1 MLDLIRRFTIRTRML
16 GAIAMVVALLAMV
29 GGAGL
34 WGIARVTEG
43 AAAFIGSTHADV
55 VLLADM
61 GVALGN
67 VRRYEKD
74 QLIHAGKAAQVQ
86 AYRLMWQAAL
96 DLVRDRSRK
105 MAATGS
111 PADIESLKAFD
122 GLMSDYADAAL
133 SVFKALEAGSLPD
146 LGSANQA
153 LDPAKKSIHA
163 AEQQLK
169 RLQAMQQDETRQA
182 GIDQQQIARQAGLLF
197 AGALAAAVL
206 LVVPLTLANMVSICR
221 PLDQARRLAER
232 IATGDLTALPDTR
245 GADEPARLLVA
256 LDAMQASLHSIVGQV
271 RGSAESIQVASAEVA
286 SGNTDLSQRTEQA
299 ASSLQQTASALQQ
312 LTGNVQQS
320 AAAASQ
326 AKQLAASAS
335 AVAQRGGA
343 VVGQVVSTMDEIN
356 QSSRRI
362 ADIIGTIDGIAF
374 QTNILALNA
383 AVEAARA
390 GEQGRGF
397 AVVAS
402 EVRSLAQRSAQAA
415 AEIKGLIGSSV
426 GKVEAG
432 ARLVQGAGETMAEI
446 VASVQ
451 RVSDVIGEITAAA
464 SEQSGGI
471 GQVNGAVHQLDQM
484 TQQNAALVEQS
495 AAAAQSLRDQAARMS
510 QVVSQFQLKAAQ
522 RSALA

>member
-1 MLDLIRRFTIRTRML
+1 MLELIRRFTIRTRML

-34 WGIARVTEG
+34 WGIAQVTDSS
-43 AAAFIGSTHADV
+43 AAFISDTHGEV
-55 VLLADM
+55 VLLSDM
-61 GVALGN
+61 GKSLGN

-74 QLIHAGKAAQVQ
+74 QLINAGKAVQVQ
-86 AYRLMWQAAL
+86 AYRAKWQAAL
-96 DLVRDRSRK
+96 DLIRDRSRQF
-105 MAATGS
+105 AATGS
-111 PADIESLKAFD
+111 PAAIEALEAFD
-122 GLMSDYADAAL
+122 GLMKDYADAAL
-133 SVFKALEAGSLPD
+133 TVFKAMEAGTLPD
-146 LGSANQA
+146 VASANQA
-153 LDPAKKSIHA
+153 LDPAKQQVHA
-163 AEQQLK
+163 AEQQLT
-169 RLQAMQQDETRQA
+169 RLAAMQQDETHQA
-182 GIDQQQIARQAGLLF
+182 GIDQQQIGHRVRLLF
-197 AGALAAAVL
+197 AAVLAAAML

-221 PLDQARRLAER
+221 PLDQARRMAER
-232 IATGDLTALPDTR
+232 IASGDLTAQPDTR
-245 GADEPARLLVA
+245 GADEPARLLAA
-256 LDAMQASLHSIVGQV
+256 LAAMQASLHRIVGQV

-299 ASSLQQTASALQQ
+299 ASSLQQTASSLQQ
-312 LTGNVQQS
+312 LTGNVKQS
-320 AAAASQ
+320 ADAASQ
-326 AKQLAASAS
+326 ATQLAARAS

-464 SEQSGGI
+464 GEQSGGI
-471 GQVNGAVHQLDQM
+471 GQVNSAVHQLDQM

-495 AAAAQSLRDQAARMS
+495 AAAAESLRDQAARMS
-510 QVVSQFQLKAAQ
+510 QVVSQFQLGAAH
-522 RSALA
+522 RSAMA

>member
-1 MLDLIRRFTIRTRML
+1 MLELIRRFTIRTRML

-34 WGIARVTEG
+34 WGIARVTDG
-43 AAAFIGSTHADV
+43 SAAFVSGTHAEV
-55 VLLADM
+55 RLLSDL

-67 VRRYEKD
+67 LRRYEAD
-74 QLIHAGKAAQVQ
+74 QLINAGKAAQQ
-86 AYRLMWQAAL
+86 QDYRAKWQAAL
-96 DLVRDRSRK
+96 DLVRDKSRQL
-105 MAATGS
+105 AALGS
-111 PADIESLKAFD
+111 PADIELLKALD
-122 GLMSDYADAAL
+122 GRIKGYADAAL
-133 SVFKALEAGSLPD
+133 PVFKAMEAGSLPD
-146 LGSANQA
+146 AASANQA
-153 LDPAKKSIHA
+153 LGDAKQQIHA
-163 AEQQLK
+163 AEQQLI
-169 RLQAMQQDETRQA
+169 RLEALQQAETREA
-182 GIDQQQIARQAGLLF
+182 GISQQHIARQAWLLF
-197 AGALAAAVL
+197 AFALAAAVL

-221 PLDQARRLAER
+221 PLDQARLMAER
-232 IATGDLTALPDTR
+232 IATGDLTAQPDCH
-245 GADEPARLLVA
+245 GADEPARLLTA
-256 LDAMQASLHSIVGQV
+256 LAAMQASLHSIVGQV

-286 SGNTDLSQRTEQA
+286 SGNADLSQRTEQA
-299 ASSLQQTASALQQ
+299 ASSLQLTASSLQQ

-320 AAAASQ
+320 ADAASQ
-326 AKQLAASAS
+326 ARQLAASAS
-335 AVAQRGGA
+335 AVAKRGGA

-464 SEQSGGI
+464 SEQSAGI
-471 GQVNGAVHQLDQM
+471 GQVNGAVHQHDQM

-495 AAAAQSLRDQAARMS
+495 AAAAESLRDQAARMS
-510 QVVSQFQLKAAQ
+510 QVVSQFQLGAAH
-522 RSALA
+522 RRAMA

>member
-1 MLDLIRRFTIRTRML
+1 MLELIRRFTIRTRML

-34 WGIARVTEG
+34 WGIARVTDG
-43 AAAFIGSTHADV
+43 SAAFISDTHGEV
-55 VLLADM
+55 VLLSDM
-61 GVALGN
+61 GKALGD

-74 QLIHAGKAAQVQ
+74 QLINAGKAAQVQ
-86 AYRLMWQAAL
+86 AYRAKWQAAL
-96 DLVRDRSRK
+96 DLIRDRSRQF
-105 MAATGS
+105 AATGS
-111 PADIESLKAFD
+111 PAAIEALKAFD
-122 GLMSDYADAAL
+122 GLMKGYADAAL
-133 SVFKALEAGSLPD
+133 TVFKATEAGSLPD
-146 LGSANQA
+146 LASANQA
-153 LDPAKKSIHA
+153 LDPAKQQVHA
-163 AEQQLK
+163 AEQQLT
-169 RLQAMQQDETRQA
+169 RLAAIQQGETHKA
-182 GIDQQQIARQAGLLF
+182 GIDQQQIAHRADLLF

-221 PLDQARRLAER
+221 PLDQARQLAER
-232 IATGDLTALPDTR
+232 IATGDLRAQPDDQ
-245 GADEPARLLVA
+245 GADEPARLLAA
-256 LDAMQASLHSIVGQV
+256 LAAMQASLHSIVGQV

-299 ASSLQQTASALQQ
+299 ASSLQQTASSLQQ

-320 AAAASQ
+320 ADAASQ
-326 AKQLAASAS
+326 ARQLAASAS

-426 GKVEAG
+426 SKVEAG
-432 ARLVQGAGETMAEI
+432 ARLVQGAGATMAEI

-471 GQVNGAVHQLDQM
+471 GKVNGAVHQLDQM

-495 AAAAQSLRDQAARMS
+495 AAAAESLRAQAARMS
-510 QVVSQFQLKAAQ
+510 QVVTHFRLDTAQ
-522 RSALA
+522 RSAMA

>member
-1 MLDLIRRFTIRTRML
+1 MLVLIRRFTIRTRML
-16 GAIAMVVALLAMV
+16 GAMAMVVALLTMV

-34 WGIARVTEG
+34 WGIARLTNSS
-43 AAAFIGSTHADV
+43 AAFIVSTHAEV
-55 VLLADM
+55 VLLSEI
-61 GVALGN
+61 GIALGN

-74 QLIHAGKAAQVQ
+74 RLINAGQAAQVQ
-86 AYRLMWQAAL
+86 AYRAKWQAAL
-96 DLVRDRSRK
+96 DLLRDKSRK
-105 MAATGS
+105 FAATGS
-111 PADIESLKAFD
+111 PADLGALKVFD
-122 GLMSDYADAAL
+122 GLMKDYAEAAQ
-133 SVFKALEAGSLPD
+133 STFKALEAGSLPD
-146 LGSANQA
+146 VASANQA
-153 LDPAKKSIHA
+153 LDPAKQQVHA
-163 AEQQLK
+163 AEQQLT
-169 RLQAMQQDETRQA
+169 RLEAMQQEETRHA
-182 GIDQQQIARQAGLLF
+182 GIEQQQTARQAGLLF
-197 AGALAAAVL
+197 AAALAAAVL
-206 LVVPLTLANMVSICR
+206 LVVPLTLANMASICR
-221 PLDQARRLAER
+221 PLDQARQLAER

-245 GADEPARLLVA
+245 GGDEPARLLAA
-256 LDAMQASLHSIVGQV
+256 LAAMQASLHSIVGQV

-286 SGNTDLSQRTEQA
+286 SGNADLSQRTEQA
-299 ASSLQQTASALQQ
+299 ANNLQQTASALQQ

-320 AAAASQ
+320 ADAASQ
-326 AKQLAASAS
+326 ARQLAASAS

-415 AEIKGLIGSSV
+415 AEIKGLIGSSLS
-426 GKVEAG
+426 KVEAG
-432 ARLVQGAGETMAEI
+432 ARLVQGAGQTMAEI

-471 GQVNGAVHQLDQM
+471 GQINGAIHQLDQM

-510 QVVSQFQLKAAQ
+510 QVVSQFQLGAAR
-522 RSALA
+522 RSAMA